1 MRCKQEGAG
10 VRQQDSSEY
19 DAGPNPAQEGGKN
32 KEGRKGRDPDCGTGL
47 RKSSEDCP
55 GVLSPKHVRIH
66 ISVK

>member
-19 DAGPNPAQEGGKN
+19 DAGPNPAQEGGKRTRRAG
-32 KEGRKGRDPDCGTGL
+32 KEETQTGTGL